1 VGADALPEAVDT
13 MLARCEHD
21 VLDLYRS
28 TDPVYVRYRSQ
39 VVTFAHTVGAKLGW
53 DHTLM
58 NANTWRKRTDFT
70 DRVKMLIRE
79 A

>member
-1 VGADALPEAVDT
+1 MVAVYRGSKVWVLMPTSEAVDT

-39 VVTFAHTVGAKLGW
+39 VVTFAHTVGAKLDG
-53 DHTLM
+53 TTPL
-58 NANTWRKRTDFT
+58 
-70 DRVKMLIRE
+70 
-79 A
+79 